1 MKDQNKTKA
10 QLINELE
17 KLRLL
22 TSELKT
28 SEAEHKQ
35 TVEEL
40 KESEEKFR
48 SFVETS
54 DDLVFLLN
62 KTGHIKY
69 ISPRVKE
76 LYGYQPDELIGKHLK
91 KTTPMSEVPKA
102 IKVINEVMR
111 GRSLKNFLINQKK
124 KNEQIIPMEV
134 NAVPLKKEGKIVGV
148 LGIIR
153 DITER
158 KQSEESQI
166 KLTDELRERFKEQNC
181 LYGISKLASKFDISL
196 NKMLQEI
203 VDLIPAGWQYPI
215 ITCAEIN
222 FKGRSYR
229 TKNYAETNWR
239 QFADIIILQKK
250 IGTVNVYYLEKKREI
265 DEGPF
270 LKEERYL
277 INAIAE
283 QLGNIS
289 ERVQAQE
296 ALAEKALMLD
306 NILRSAAD
314 MAIATTD

>member
-124 KNEQIIPMEV
+124 KNGQIIPMEV

-153 DITER
+153 D
-158 KQSEESQI
+158 
-166 KLTDELRERFKEQNC
+166 
-181 LYGISKLASKFDISL
+181 
-196 NKMLQEI
+196 
-203 VDLIPAGWQYPI
+203 
-215 ITCAEIN
+215 
-222 FKGRSYR
+222 
-229 TKNYAETNWR
+229 
-239 QFADIIILQKK
+239 
-250 IGTVNVYYLEKKREI
+250 
-265 DEGPF
+265 
-270 LKEERYL
+270 
-277 INAIAE
+277 
-283 QLGNIS
+283 IS

-314 MAIATTD
+314 MAIATTDMDFRITYYNPLAEKFFGYTAEEAIGRTVQEMQS